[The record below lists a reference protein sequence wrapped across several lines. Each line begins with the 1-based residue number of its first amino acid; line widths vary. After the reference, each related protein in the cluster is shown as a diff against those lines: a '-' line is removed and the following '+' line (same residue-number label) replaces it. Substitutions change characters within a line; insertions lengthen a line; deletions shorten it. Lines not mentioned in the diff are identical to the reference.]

1 MIVYIPARAGSKRI
15 KNKNIKKINNT
26 PVLEILLNNLK
37 KLKFINHVYVST
49 DSKKIADIAK
59 ENNAITLNLREK
71 KLSNDKSGFMDLIK
85 KDLPRFCNHS
95 NDQEV
100 LFVLPTSILVTKDI
114 FNKCYK
120 LYKKFKPEV
129 LMPCNKIKTYW
140 SIEKINKK
148 WKPIFPN
155 YLSINSQDLPE
166 TMIDSGSFY
175 YFNYKK
181 IVQYNSLKNVN
192 DLYVFELPSL
202 NSVDVDSLEDWKEL
216 LYKFEYAKR

>member
-1 MIVYIPARAGSKRI
+1 
-15 KNKNIKKINNT
+15 
-26 PVLEILLNNLK
+26 
-37 KLKFINHVYVST
+37 
-49 DSKKIADIAK
+49 
-59 ENNAITLNLREK
+59 
-71 KLSNDKSGFMDLIK
+71 MDLIK
-85 KDLPRFCNHS
+85 KDLPRFCKHS
-95 NDQEV
+95 NDHEV

>member
-1 MIVYIPARAGSKRI
+1 MSRCRAFVYAGIEDFGIAPVEAMASGAPVIALGKGGILDTVNCLNNFDNNKIPNGI
-15 KNKNIKKINNT
+15 LYKNQNSDDIFDAVNWFEDKKIW
-26 PVLEILLNNLK
+26 
-37 KLKFINHVYVST
+37 
-49 DSKKIADIAK
+49 
-59 ENNAITLNLREK
+59 RE
-71 KLSNDKSGFMDLIK
+71 
-85 KDLPRFCNHS
+85 
-95 NDQEV
+95 
-100 LFVLPTSILVTKDI
+100 
-114 FNKCYK
+114 
-120 LYKKFKPEV
+120 FKPEV